1 MTAAPISINSPVAAR
16 PEPPT
21 PSSSASTPTAPP
33 SSDPRER
40 SASSLYSLGIQAQDI
55 EGEIAMAA
63 ELLESDD
70 PEQEAAAIALIEQ
83 YLEASSHTKALLVDK
98 ADKIC
103 LYIDHLEAV
112 AKFRSEQA
120 ARLKALA
127 AADEKRIESLKRYM
141 LNVLTALYPSERKFS
156 LPTHELTS
164 RRSEKAIVDDPDL
177 IPAEFNRIKAEPDK
191 TAIKTALKAGKD
203 VPGAH
208 LETNLS
214 WSIK

>member
-16 PEPPT
+16 PAPPA

-63 ELLESDD
+63 ELLESGD
-70 PEQEAAAIALIEQ
+70 PEQEAAAIALIEH

-127 AADEKRIESLKRYM
+127 TADEKRIESLKRYM
-141 LNVLTALYPSERKFS
+141 LNALTALYPNERKFS

-177 IPAEFNRIKAEPDK
+177 IPGEFNRIKTEPDK
-191 TAIKTALKAGKD
+191 SAIKTALKAGKD